1 MNEIVSLLPS
11 LIGGIV
17 LGILFFGGLWLTIR
31 KGIHSKRP
39 TLLFFSSLIIRLT
52 IVVFGFY
59 YIGANSWVRI
69 LVCLAGFLIARV
81 VITRIT
87 IKDKQ
92 AEVKWINKENDEN

>member
-1 MNEIVSLLPS
+1 MNEIVSLLPA
-11 LIGGIV
+11 LLGGII
-17 LGILFFGGLWLTIR
+17 LGILFFGGLWLTVR

-39 TLLFFSSLIIRLT
+39 TLLFMGSLITRLA

-59 YIGANSWVRI
+59 YIGANSWLRI
-69 LVCLAGFLIARV
+69 LICLAGFLLARM

-92 AEVKWINKENDEN
+92 AKVKWINEGSDEN